1 MAESNRQQ
9 PRRSCSEAAALLFR
23 AGDPGMKDVHVLM
36 EQVAETDITLLIRGE
51 SGTGK
56 DLVARALHQLSNRR
70 SAPYIKIN
78 SAALPSDLLESELFG
93 FERGAFTGAHRTKK
107 GKFELADGGTLFLDE
122 IGDMPTGLQAKLL
135 QVLQD
140 GEFAPLGGEKSVRVD
155 VRVLAATNRDLE
167 RAVQEGTF
175 RQDLYYRLNA
185 ISVKLPPLRDRRLAI
200 PILARHFLQKYN
212 AQYSMRAQLS
222 AQIMNAIMRHD
233 WPGNVRELE
242 NFVRRIV
249 VVGNERI
256 SLGEIAPP
264 STVGQVNSKIQAL
277 VDSALADADEVP
289 YIDLLGLKKCAYRAA
304 EKHFIEVALNETH
317 WNRAESA
324 HLLGISSKTLGRKI
338 RQYHIHKPPK
348 ISHRYH

>member
-1 MAESNRQQ
+1 MTRSNRKQA
-9 PRRSCSEAAALLFR
+9 RRNCSEAAALLLS
-23 AGDPGMKDVHVLM
+23 AGDPGMNNVYELM

-56 DLVARALHQLSNRR
+56 ELVARALHQLSNRR

-93 FERGAFTGAHRTKK
+93 FEKGAFTGAHRTKK
-107 GKFELADGGTLFLDE
+107 GKFALADGGTLFLDE

-140 GEFAPLGGEKSVRVD
+140 GEFAPLGSEESVRVD

-167 RAVQEGTF
+167 RAVEEGTF
-175 RQDLYYRLNA
+175 RRDLYYRLNA

-200 PILARHFLQKYN
+200 PVLAEHFLQKFN
-212 AQYSMRAQLS
+212 EQYSMKAQLS
-222 AQIMNAIMRHD
+222 SQIMNAIMRHD

-249 VVGNERI
+249 VVGNQQTI
-256 SLGEIAPP
+256 LSEIAPP
-264 STVGQVNSKIQAL
+264 SAVGQVNSKIQAL
-277 VDSALADADEVP
+277 VDSALANIDEMP
-289 YIDLLGLKKCAYRAA
+289 SIDLLGLKRSAFRVA
-304 EKHFIEVALNETH
+304 EKHFIEVALNETD
-317 WNRAESA
+317 WNRVDSA
-324 HLLGISSKTLGRKI
+324 HLLSISSKVLGAKMRKY
-338 RQYHIHKPPK
+338 QIH
-348 ISHRYH
+348 

>member
-1 MAESNRQQ
+1 MVQIIRQE
-9 PRRSCSEAAALLFR
+9 PRENCSDATALLLS
-23 AGDPGMKDVHVLM
+23 AGDPGMNEVYELI

-56 DLVARALHQLSNRR
+56 ELVACALHQLSNRR

-78 SAALPSDLLESELFG
+78 SVALPSNLLESELFG
-93 FERGAFTGAHRTKK
+93 FEKGAFTGAHRSKK
-107 GKFELADGGTLFLDE
+107 GKFALADGGTLFLDE

-140 GEFAPLGGEKSVRVD
+140 GEFTPLGSEKSVRVD

-167 RAVQEGTF
+167 RAVEEGTF
-175 RQDLYYRLNA
+175 RRDLYYRLNA

-200 PILARHFLQKYN
+200 PVLAEHFLQKYN
-212 AQYSMRAQLS
+212 EQHSMKAQLS
-222 AQIMNAIMRHD
+222 SQIMNAFMRYD

-249 VVGNERI
+249 LVGNKHTI
-256 SLGEIAPP
+256 LAEIAPT

-289 YIDLLGLKKCAYRAA
+289 YIDLLGLKKCAFRAA
-304 EKHFIEVALNETH
+304 EKHFIEVALTETH
-317 WNRAESA
+317 WNRTESA
-324 HLLGISSKTLGRKI
+324 HLLGISSKTLGRKMKK
-338 RQYHIHKPPK
+338 YHIHKPPK

>member
-1 MAESNRQQ
+1 
-9 PRRSCSEAAALLFR
+9 
-23 AGDPGMKDVHVLM
+23 M

-56 DLVARALHQLSNRR
+56 ELVARALHQLSDRR

-93 FERGAFTGAHRTKK
+93 FEKGAFTGAHRTKK
-107 GKFELADGGTLFLDE
+107 GKFALADGGTLFLDE

-140 GEFAPLGGEKSVRVD
+140 GEFTPLGGEESVRVD

-175 RQDLYYRLNA
+175 RSDLYYRLNA
-185 ISVKLPPLRDRRLAI
+185 ASVKLPPLRDRRLAI
-200 PILARHFLQKYN
+200 PVLAEHFLQKFN
-212 AQYSMRAQLS
+212 AQYSMSAQLS
-222 AQIMNAIMRHD
+222 SQFMNAIMRHN

-249 VVGNERI
+249 VVGDESPI
-256 SLGEIAPP
+256 LAEIARP
-264 STVGQVNSKIQAL
+264 SAVGQVNSKIQAL
-277 VDSALADADEVP
+277 VDSALANIDETP
-289 YIDLLGLKKCAYRAA
+289 SIDLLGLKRSAYRVA
-304 EKHFIEVALNETH
+304 EKHFIEVALNETD
-317 WNRAESA
+317 WNRVESA
-324 HLLGISSKTLGRKI
+324 RLLKISRKTLGEKMRKY
-338 RQYHIHKPPK
+338 QVH
-348 ISHRYH
+348 

>member
-1 MAESNRQQ
+1 MNNVYE
-9 PRRSCSEAAALLFR
+9 
-23 AGDPGMKDVHVLM
+23 LM

-56 DLVARALHQLSNRR
+56 ELVARALHQLSNRR

-78 SAALPSDLLESELFG
+78 SAALPRDLLESELFG
-93 FERGAFTGAHRTKK
+93 FEKGAFTGAHRTKK
-107 GKFELADGGTLFLDE
+107 GKFALADGGTLFLDE

-140 GEFAPLGGEKSVRVD
+140 GEFAPLGSEKSVRVD

-167 RAVQEGTF
+167 RAVEEGTF

-200 PILARHFLQKYN
+200 PVLAEHFLQKYN
-212 AQYSMRAQLS
+212 EQHSMKAQLS
-222 AQIMNAIMRHD
+222 SQIMNAFMRYD

-249 VVGNERI
+249 VVGNQQTI
-256 SLGEIAPP
+256 LSEIAPR
-264 STVGQVNSKIQAL
+264 STVGQVKPKIQAL
-277 VDSALADADEVP
+277 VDSALANVDEVP
-289 YIDLLGLKKCAYRAA
+289 QVDLLKLKKSAFRVA
-304 EKHFIEVALNETH
+304 EKHFIEVVLNETD
-317 WNRAESA
+317 WNRVESA
-324 HLLGISSKTLGRKI
+324 HLLSISEKALEWKMRK
-338 RQYHIHKPPK
+338 YHIN
-348 ISHRYH
+348 